1 MFFFGKIIIIFSD
14 FQNLSECVFCRKFA
28 GKFVKVHSGCPGE
41 HFQAAFFS
49 FFEQKTFRLSANVSR
64 PPEDH
69 FEYWFERI
77 TLLFITYSHKKSSFG
92 GQLTTG
98 LSKMRSGCLGE
109 FSEGKQLFWKKYMFF
124 LIIFALRTKFFSKTW
139 RGSFST
145 VVWTAFYVSRGRVWA
160 KTNFLESVHLFVIFV
175 TSIKKLRIT
184 GKKYQQARHNCN
196 LGIQKNI
203 LWKKVS
209 EKAFFIYISVTWPEN
224 FSPFRQKLFVKFV
237 KKAFYVSWGTC
248 WGFFPGKKR

>member
-1 MFFFGKIIIIFSD
+1 MLFNTLALWEKNKSSFDGKPSIGLSNCSDSRGTFCGKNVFFGKIIIIFSD

-98 LSKMRSGCLGE
+98 LSKRQSGCLGE

-124 LIIFALRTKFFSKTW
+124 PFIFALRTKFFQKLDAEVSVRLSELHFTCLGEESEQKQIFW
-139 RGSFST
+139 KVFIFLSFS
-145 VVWTAFYVSRGRVWA
+145 
-160 KTNFLESVHLFVIFV
+160 
-175 TSIKKLRIT
+175 
-184 GKKYQQARHNCN
+184 
-196 LGIQKNI
+196 
-203 LWKKVS
+203 
-209 EKAFFIYISVTWPEN
+209 
-224 FSPFRQKLFVKFV
+224 
-237 KKAFYVSWGTC
+237 
-248 WGFFPGKKR
+248 